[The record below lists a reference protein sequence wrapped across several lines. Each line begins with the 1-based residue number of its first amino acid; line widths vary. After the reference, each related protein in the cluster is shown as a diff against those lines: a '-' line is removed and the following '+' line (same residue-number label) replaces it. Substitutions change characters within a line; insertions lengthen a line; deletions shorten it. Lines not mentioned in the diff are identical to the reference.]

1 MKRFKIHPVLL
12 SFLKLIPVSLCSIV
26 IIAIFSII
34 FGFIA
39 QGGFT
44 LRYVFNAN
52 FLTAVIII
60 VFGIVIMLFPTILT
74 MLKDKLVDSS
84 TYIEKS
90 YDKRE
95 DRQGK
100 ARIVLWLG
108 IYNMVFTGLIQ
119 LLLSVII

>member
-12 SFLKLIPVSLCSIV
+12 SFLKLIPVSLCSII

-34 FGFIA
+34 YGLIA

-44 LRYVFNAN
+44 LRYIFTAN
-52 FLTAVIII
+52 FLAAVIII

-74 MLKDKLVDSS
+74 MLRDKVVDSS
-84 TYIEKS
+84 NYIEKS

>member
-1 MKRFKIHPVLL
+1 MKRFKLHPVII
-12 SFLKLIPVSLCSIV
+12 SFLKLIPISLCSIV
-26 IIAIFSII
+26 VIAIFSII
-34 FGFIA
+34 YGLIA
-39 QGGFT
+39 HGGFT
-44 LRYVFNAN
+44 LRYVFNGN
-52 FLTAVIII
+52 FLAAAIII

-74 MLKDKLVDSS
+74 MLRDKLVDSS
-84 TYIEKS
+84 TYVEKS

-108 IYNMVFTGLIQ
+108 IYNMLLTGLIQ